1 MFLKKLKNTI
11 ILLAL
16 FIIPINAYAY
26 SEYIIASGANVGI
39 ELDSK
44 GIVVVGLYKVDNI
57 YPAREA
63 GIEIG
68 DIITSINDN
77 NVGNINEMIK
87 KINETTDDTIKI
99 GYIRSDIT
107 KYTNLKLHKENEI
120 CKTGLYVRD
129 SVSGIGTLTYIDPNT
144 KIFGALGHEIT
155 DMESGQKLDIKSGKI
170 YTSTVTG
177 VDKSIDGTPGE
188 KNARYDSSKTLGDVS
203 ENTIHGV
210 FGTYKS
216 TISEDKLYKVAT
228 PDVIHKGN
236 AKLLTVLKGTNV
248 EPFNINI
255 LKINTNTNQTT
266 KNILFEITDERLL
279 NETGGIVQGM
289 SGSPIIQ
296 DDYIIG
302 AVTHVVVDNP
312 IRGYGIFI
320 TNMLEEGEN

>member
-44 GIVVVGLYKVDNI
+44 GIVVVGLYKVENT
-57 YPAREA
+57 YPAREP

-68 DIITSINDN
+68 DIITPINDN

-129 SVSGIGTLTYIDPNT
+129 SVSGIGTLTYVDPNT
-144 KIFGALGHEIT
+144 KIFGALGHEIL
-155 DMESGQKLDIKSGKI
+155 ESQTGQRLEIKSGKI

-177 VDKSIDGTPGE
+177 IEPSRDGSPGE
-188 KNARYDSSKTLGDVS
+188 KNARYNSSDILGSVY
-203 ENTIHGV
+203 ENTIH
-210 FGTYKS
+210 
-216 TISEDKLYKVAT
+216 
-228 PDVIHKGN
+228 
-236 AKLLTVLKGTNV
+236 
-248 EPFNINI
+248 
-255 LKINTNTNQTT
+255 
-266 KNILFEITDERLL
+266 
-279 NETGGIVQGM
+279 
-289 SGSPIIQ
+289 
-296 DDYIIG
+296 
-302 AVTHVVVDNP
+302 
-312 IRGYGIFI
+312 
-320 TNMLEEGEN
+320 

>member
-1 MFLKKLKNTI
+1 MFLKKLKKTI

-16 FIIPINAYAY
+16 FIIPINTYAY
-26 SEYIIASGANVGI
+26 SEYIIASGANIGI

-44 GIVVVGLYKVDNI
+44 GIVVVGLYKVDNT
-57 YPAREA
+57 YPATDA
-63 GIEIG
+63 GIEVG
-68 DIITSINDN
+68 DVITSIDDN
-77 NVGNINEMIK
+77 NVENINEMVQ
-87 KINETTDDTIKI
+87 KINAATNDTIKI

-107 KYTNLKLHKENEI
+107 NYTNLKLHKENDI

-170 YTSTVTG
+170 YSSTVTG
-177 VDKSIDGTPGE
+177 VDKSTDGTPGE
-188 KNARYDSSKTLGDVS
+188 KNARYDSSKVLGNVG

-210 FGTYKS
+210 FGTYTN
-216 TISEDKLYKVAT
+216 TISADKLYKVAT

-236 AKLLTVLKGTNV
+236 AQILTVLKGSTV

-255 LKINTNTNQTT
+255 IKVNSNTSQTT
-266 KNILFEITDERLL
+266 KNILFEITDEKLL
-279 NETGGIVQGM
+279 SQTGGIVQGM